1 MADIV
6 KANPRAVLGLAT
18 GSTPLELYGFLAD
31 WNGKGEISFAQTT
44 TFNLDEY
51 MGIPVSDRNSYRSFM
66 NENFFRKIDIDI
78 SRTHVLNG
86 NAADVEAECAA
97 YEKAIR
103 DAGGIDVQLLG
114 LGADAHIGFNEPG
127 SSFESRTR
135 RKELLAQTIN
145 DNARFFG
152 NDKSKVPTSALTMG
166 IASIMDARSIVLLA
180 FGQHK
185 AKAVFDMVKG
195 PVTRDVPASILQR
208 HPNARIYL
216 DEAAASML

>member
-31 WNGKGEISFAQTT
+31 WNAKGEISFAQTT

-66 NENFFRKIDIDI
+66 NENFFDKIDIDI

-208 HPNARIYL
+208 HQNAHIYL